1 MRLGSKAFQAKACGS
16 CGKERQQP
24 SMLYGA
30 RLAEEMRILL
40 NQATFSLNDSLLN
53 TTLVEQGIEHF
64 GDDRPLG
71 CVLRR
76 LQAGLPVRTAV
87 IGGSVSAGSA
97 YDVRR
102 DKRAAFLYHEK
113 VARALRLMFPTST
126 LVNGT
131 HRHFNGALPGT
142 GPRFFEHC
150 IEAQLPT
157 GTDLVLVEF
166 GMNTDGSPQAYERM
180 LRKILAYQPQPAI
193 ILVNLHAW
201 ARRTSCCYCVS
212 SVSCSS
218 DHRDVCQRNRLSGG
232 QPAEPPS
239 KDEFNVDEAQWED
252 TFHGHDEDTIAQ
264 LAQHYDIPLVSMRA
278 AMLQAVREN
287 REPTLRVPYFQ
298 YDCKHPNGQG
308 HTYLA
313 QLVLGRLLASQ
324 ARMTRACT
332 RGRMRMLRRPLQRHG
347 TPMPSSVCARG
358 DSMLR
363 YVTDAHGFV
372 MTDENRGKL
381 GLVAHTPGDS
391 LTFRLYANY
400 STQRSAARRDKGSPT
415 SEGKKCL
422 DHPPCMG
429 CERALDELR
438 DDRLP
443 KLFPECSQLKPR
455 ARLGCLFKVADT
467 QLKRAAA
474 QREVNDTRSAV
485 SQPSGKFCYERKSFC
500 SDAFVQRLCPASCGM
515 CSRLTVNSSAQAND
529 GEEVALWIGYLHS
542 HEHMGRAAV
551 TCGGSCS
558 CGALIDAHN
567 SLYRNSVTAVQR
579 VAITLHGDDDIT
591 EHQGSC
597 FLHVRVLRE
606 TSSGE
611 TKFKVLSLLFA
622 QKGKERLRGKGT
634 RNEWMLPGVSIGAH
648 NALDL
653 IQGGSAKRARR
664 RRAGR

>member
-1 MRLGSKAFQAKACGS
+1 MRV
-16 CGKERQQP
+16 
-24 SMLYGA
+24 
-30 RLAEEMRILL
+30 LL
-40 NQATFSLNDSLLN
+40 NEATFSLNDSLLN
-53 TTLVEQGIEHF
+53 TTLVRQGVEHF
-64 GDDRPLG
+64 GDDRRLG
-71 CVLRR
+71 CLLRR
-76 LQAGLPVRTAV
+76 LQAGVPIRTAV
-87 IGGSVSAGSA
+87 VGGSVSAGSS

-102 DKRAAFLYHEK
+102 DRRAAYIYHEK
-113 VARALRLMFPTST
+113 VARALQLMFPTST

-150 IEAQLPT
+150 IEAQLPA

-166 GMNTDGSPQAYERM
+166 GVNTDGSPQAFERM
-180 LRKILAYQPQPAI
+180 LRKILAYRPQPAI

-218 DHRDVCQRNRLSGG
+218 SHRDVCQRNRLSGG

-239 KDEFNVDEAQWED
+239 ADEFNVDQAQWED
-252 TFHGHDEDTIAQ
+252 TFHSHDEDTIAQ

-278 AMLQAVREN
+278 ALLRAVREN
-287 REPTLRVPYFQ
+287 REPTLRVPHFQ
-298 YDCKHPNGQG
+298 YDCLHPNGQG

-324 ARMTRACT
+324 APMTRACT
-332 RGRMRMLRRPLQRHG
+332 RGRTRRLRRPLQRHG
-347 TPMPSSVCARG
+347 MPMPSSVCARG
-358 DSMLR
+358 DAMLR
-363 YVTDAHGFV
+363 YVTDAHGFI
-372 MTDENRGKL
+372 MTDENRGKF
-381 GLVAHTPGDS
+381 GLVASTPGDR

-400 STQRSAARRDKGSPT
+400 STLRSPARRGRRPAMT
-415 SEGKKCL
+415 QGRCL

-443 KLFPECSQLKPR
+443 KRFPECSQLKPR
-455 ARLGCLFKVADT
+455 ARLGCLFKVAET
-467 QLKRAAA
+467 QLKRAA
-474 QREVNDTRSAV
+474 QREVNGTWSAV
-485 SQPSGKFCYERKSFC
+485 QRSSATFCYERKSFC
-500 SDAFVQRLCPASCGM
+500 SDGFVQRLCPASCGM
-515 CSRLTVNSSAQAND
+515 CSNLTAESGAQAND
-529 GEEVALWIGYLHS
+529 GQEVALWIGYLHS
-542 HEHMGRAAV
+542 HQHMGRAAV
-551 TCGGSCS
+551 ACDGSCS
-558 CGALIDAHN
+558 CGTMIDAHN

-579 VAITLHGDDDIT
+579 IAITLHGGDGT
-591 EHQGSC
+591 TGHGSC
-597 FLHVRVLRE
+597 NLHLRVLRE

-622 QKGKERLRGKGT
+622 QKGNERPRGRGA

-653 IQGGSAKRARR
+653 IQGGSAKRGRR
-664 RRAGR
+664 RGAGR